1 MKEKKLTLYSMA
13 KFITREVILQEQV
26 HYSDA
31 FRARLFENYKKSQR
45 FLRNKILTTKI
56 SSAIIFGVL
65 PIIPLITYLKIV
77 QYLNNTSISIEIMM
91 FGGSFLFS
99 IFFLVQFFN
108 FFLLVCP
115 ERV

>member
-1 MKEKKLTLYSMA
+1 MTEKKITLYYMA
-13 KFITREVILQEQV
+13 KFITHEVILEEQI

-31 FRARLFENYKKSQR
+31 FRTRLFENIKKSKK

-65 PIIPLITYLKIV
+65 PIIPLITYLKII
-77 QYLNNTSISIEIMM
+77 QYLSNPSISIDIMM
-91 FGGSFLFS
+91 FGGSLIFS

-108 FFLLVCP
+108 FFLL
-115 ERV
+115 